1 LFSEVPLRFL
11 ALWAAKHAFLS
22 GSSLKTEVFRDAHME
37 HIQEAGMRKGLLGAA
52 ILAVFAG
59 AVFSEPRDAQIDPV
73 KEKEILRLDTGNR
86 MVSDDIQ
93 KMFTALTISYLKTN
107 NSYILAH
114 EIFRDPG
121 RQNLSPSLV
130 LTELDYGT
138 FTIINIRYSF
148 SNGYF
153 EFKLARLPFTN
164 IVNDEVVYSVDYDGK
179 TGGDLYKT
187 INDKL
192 QEAVYISRGYA
203 AMHRK
208 KSSASFYLFR

>member
-1 LFSEVPLRFL
+1 MKKVLF
-11 ALWAAKHAFLS
+11 A
-22 GSSLKTEVFRDAHME
+22 M
-37 HIQEAGMRKGLLGAA
+37 AG
-52 ILAVFAG
+52 LAVFAG
-59 AVFSEPRDAQIDPV
+59 AVFAQTKDAQIDPV

-86 MVSDDIQ
+86 MGGDDIQ
-93 KMFTALTISYLKTN
+93 RMFTALAISYLKTN

-114 EIFRDPG
+114 EIFRDPK
-121 RQNLSPSLV
+121 RQNLPSSLV

-153 EFKLARLPFTN
+153 EFKAARLPFTN
-164 IVNDEVVYSVDYDGK
+164 IVNDELVYSVDYDGK
-179 TGGDLYKT
+179 TGANLYKA

-208 KSSASFYLFR
+208 SSSASFYLFR